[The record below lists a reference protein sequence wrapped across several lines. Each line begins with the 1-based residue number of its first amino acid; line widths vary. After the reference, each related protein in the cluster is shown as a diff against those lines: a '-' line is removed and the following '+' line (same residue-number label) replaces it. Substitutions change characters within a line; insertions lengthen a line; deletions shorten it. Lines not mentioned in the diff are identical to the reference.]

1 METANEI
8 ALEKEG
14 TVFYEWNQ
22 PLILHIAKS
31 FLIYCAYIVCILLPN
46 NYWIYARKIIK
57 KYINIFNYLIHILK
71 WFVNIFII
79 VKGVQ
84 TNLNI
89 MSSRFGEKRAKKRVS
104 KSNLL
109 FTVYNQISSDT
120 SMIPV
125 PVVNKM

>member
-1 METANEI
+1 METADEI

-46 NYWIYARKIIK
+46 NYRIYTRKIIK
-57 KYINIFNYLIHILK
+57 KIHIYLITLKREKGSLIHILK

-79 VKGVQ
+79 VK
-84 TNLNI
+84 
-89 MSSRFGEKRAKKRVS
+89 ES
-104 KSNLL
+104 KL
-109 FTVYNQISSDT
+109 T
-120 SMIPV
+120 
-125 PVVNKM
+125 